1 METKYFNDGFV
12 GKAVFNA
19 NEAIKCFNAGMEIRD
34 IDGEYFLFESVDGS
48 EPSESKSINLILDS
62 LQENGKV
69 YVGFCLEGHKVVP
82 KNSTTLTCEFS
93 EGQTVYFLLQGE
105 IASGEVKCVSL
116 STSKT
121 IAERGQWRFS
131 EAWRC
136 GVSDDRERNCKFE
149 NEMRVIQEVFTK
161 DCICINPKS
170 EKIRRYICLPLDKV
184 FSTKEELVQDLL
196 SKSC

>member
-48 EPSESKSINLILDS
+48 EPSESESINLILGS

-69 YVGFCLEGHKVVP
+69 YVGFCIEGHKVVP
-82 KNSTTLTCEFS
+82 KDSTTLTCEFS

-105 IASGEVKCVSL
+105 IVSGEVMRVSL
-116 STSKT
+116 ATSKS
-121 IAERGQWRFS
+121 IAERGQRKL
-131 EAWRC
+131 
-136 GVSDDRERNCKFE
+136 SDALRYGISNDRERNCNFE
-149 NEMRVIQEVFTK
+149 SVMSVIQEIFTK
-161 DCICINPKS
+161 DCICIDPKS
-170 EKIRRYICLPLDKV
+170 ETIKRYICLPLDKV
-184 FSTKEELVQDLL
+184 FSTKEKLVQDLL

>member
-34 IDGEYFLFESVDGS
+34 TEGEYFLFDSDDS
-48 EPSESKSINLILDS
+48 APSESKSINLILDS

-69 YVGFCLEGHKVVP
+69 YVGFCLDGHKVVP
-82 KNSTTLTCEFS
+82 KDSTTLTCEFS

-105 IASGEVKCVSL
+105 IVSGEVMCVSL
-116 STSKT
+116 STSET
-121 IAERGQWRFS
+121 IAERGQRKLS
-131 EAWRC
+131 DALRY
-136 GVSDDRERNCKFE
+136 GVSNDRERNCNFE
-149 NEMRVIQEVFTK
+149 NVMSVIQEIFTK

-184 FSTKEELVQDLL
+184 FSTKEKLVQDLL

>member
-34 IDGEYFLFESVDGS
+34 TEGEYFLFDSDDS
-48 EPSESKSINLILDS
+48 APSESKSINLILDS

-82 KNSTTLTCEFS
+82 KDSTTLTCEFS

-105 IASGEVKCVSL
+105 IVSGEVICLSL
-116 STSKT
+116 ATNGK
-121 IAERGQWRFS
+121 IAARGQS
-131 EAWRC
+131 KLTEALRY
-136 GVSDDRERNCKFE
+136 GVSDNRERNCNFE
-149 NEMRVIQEVFTK
+149 NQISMIQEIFIK
-161 DCICINPKS
+161 DCVYLNPQSKN
-170 EKIRRYICLPLDKV
+170 IDRCICLPLDKV
-184 FSTKEELVQDLL
+184 FSTKEELVKDLL
-196 SKSC
+196 SRS

>member
-82 KNSTTLTCEFS
+82 KDSTTLTCEFS

-105 IASGEVKCVSL
+105 IVSGEVICISL
-116 STSKT
+116 ATNNS
-121 IAERGQWRFS
+121 IAERGQRFS
-131 EAWRC
+131 VEALRY
-136 GVSDDRERNCKFE
+136 GVSDNRERNCTFE
-149 NEMRVIQEVFTK
+149 NQISILQEIFTK
-161 DCICINPKS
+161 DCVCIDTKRVS
-170 EKIRRYICLPLDKV
+170 RYIYLPLDKI
-184 FSTKEELVQDLL
+184 FSTKEELVKDLL
-196 SKSC
+196 LKAR

>member
-34 IDGEYFLFESVDGS
+34 TEGEYFLFDSDDS
-48 EPSESKSINLILDS
+48 APSESKSINLILES

-69 YVGFCLEGHKVVP
+69 YVGFSIGDHKVVP
-82 KNSTTLTCEFS
+82 KDSTTLTCEFS
-93 EGQTVYFLLQGE
+93 EGQTVYFLLYGE

-116 STSKT
+116 ATSKT

-149 NEMRVIQEVFTK
+149 NEMSVIQEILTK

-170 EKIRRYICLPLDKV
+170 ETIKRYICLPLDKV
-184 FSTKEELVQDLL
+184 FSTKEKLVQDLL

>member
-1 METKYFNDGFV
+1 MEIKYFNDGFV

-34 IDGEYFLFESVDGS
+34 TEGEYFLFESVDGS
-48 EPSESKSINLILDS
+48 EPSESESVNLILGS

-82 KNSTTLTCEFS
+82 KDSTTLTCEFS
-93 EGQTVYFLLQGE
+93 EGQTVYFLFHGE
-105 IASGEVKCVSL
+105 IVSGEVKCVSL
-116 STSKT
+116 ATNKT
-121 IAERGQWRFS
+121 IAEIGQWRFS
-131 EAWRC
+131 EASRY

-149 NEMRVIQEVFTK
+149 NEMSVIQEIFTK

-170 EKIRRYICLPLDKV
+170 KKFIRHICLPLDKV
-184 FSTKEELVQDLL
+184 FSTKEKLVQDLL